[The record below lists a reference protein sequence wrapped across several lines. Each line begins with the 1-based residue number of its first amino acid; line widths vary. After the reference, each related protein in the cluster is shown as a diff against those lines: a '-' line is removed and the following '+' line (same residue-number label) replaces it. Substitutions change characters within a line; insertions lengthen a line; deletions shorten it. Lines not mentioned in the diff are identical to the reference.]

1 LDNSSDKRNFL
12 EVPLVNQLFNKFQT
26 LRKIA
31 SKHTNLAYGCY
42 RGSWNSKTRKNYGP
56 KEICKLFD

>member
-31 SKHTNLAYGCY
+31 SKHTQQRLVQ
-42 RGSWNSKTRKNYGP
+42 SIVS
-56 KEICKLFD
+56 